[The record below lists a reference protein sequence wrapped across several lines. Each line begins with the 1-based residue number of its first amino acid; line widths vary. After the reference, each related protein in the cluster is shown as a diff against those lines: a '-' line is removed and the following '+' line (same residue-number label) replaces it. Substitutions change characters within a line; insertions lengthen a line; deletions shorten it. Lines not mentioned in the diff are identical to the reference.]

1 MQHGKSCK
9 YGGPRPP
16 GAPPHPERRPPAP
29 PPAPRP
35 PRPPPRPKVRP
46 AGNTREACVEGLCYD
61 VKQRLAPA
69 IAALDAAAARDDDG
83 VARLVDARW
92 AALRGRYADTPL
104 ACVAHTVRQLGK
116 YYAKHDRRVD
126 LDGLWKLGLTK
137 WEKLLHSLAAGLL
150 KMAVETDNRLEF
162 ICDVLLYV
170 LACWREAPARR
181 RRYAEPRR
189 KRVR

>member
-1 MQHGKSCK
+1 MQ
-9 YGGPRPP
+9 
-16 GAPPHPERRPPAP
+16 
-29 PPAPRP
+29 
-35 PRPPPRPKVRP
+35 
-46 AGNTREACVEGLCYD
+46 
-61 VKQRLAPA
+61 LAN
-69 IAALDAAAARDDDG
+69 
-83 VARLVDARW
+83 W
-92 AALRGRYADTPL
+92 AAGTRPGVIVTSAR
-104 ACVAHTVRQLGK
+104 
-116 YYAKHDRRVD
+116 
-126 LDGLWKLGLTK
+126 TK